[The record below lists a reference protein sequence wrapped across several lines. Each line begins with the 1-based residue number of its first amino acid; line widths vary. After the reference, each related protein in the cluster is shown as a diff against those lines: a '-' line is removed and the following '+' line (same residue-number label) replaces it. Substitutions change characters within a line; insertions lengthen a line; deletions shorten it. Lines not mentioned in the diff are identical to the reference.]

1 MSARLLSLGLLAG
14 LLAAGSAQA
23 FQVEYGKDRPAEL
36 KSCDALRYRGE
47 DAEANACYERLLS
60 QNADERVLAEAARA
74 LRDFKTANAHFQA
87 ALKQYPKDASVRVR
101 WGQLFLDTHQADEA
115 VKLFLEAL
123 KMDPDNV
130 PAKLGLA
137 SVSADRYESKA
148 RQWVKEILGADPEN
162 VPARLLVARMDLEE
176 GNLDRADASLHKA
189 LAIVDKE
196 GLPPL
201 EVDAL
206 LASED
211 LLKDVQ
217 PSPWTQ
223 KALDYDPRY
232 GQVYETQAHFYV
244 ITRRYREAIALLEKA
259 VALQPDLSSAHAEL
273 GVNLLRENRVD
284 EAQKQLVLAYGG
296 DPYSPETVNTLR
308 LIDSFDNFDVERTE
322 PKPGQVGPAII
333 TRLQKK
339 EAGVLE
345 PYVLDLA
352 RSAITEYTKLFD
364 FDLKKPVV
372 VELYPNHDDFAVR
385 TSGLPGI
392 GLLGVTFGYLVAM
405 DSPSGR
411 PKGEFHWGTTLW
423 HELAHVFTLEK
434 THHLV
439 PRWFSEGVSV
449 YEEWSTGPLK
459 GRHLPTDWFEAVKAK
474 KLLPVADLDQGFIR
488 PSYNAQVIVSYMQA
502 GLICEYIHGRW
513 GQQGING
520 MLDAYTAGLDT
531 PAAIEQALGLS
542 AGDFDG
548 AFAKYVQAQFGPV
561 LEHYDAWRKALA
573 GANQDYQKKDWT
585 HALEKAEE
593 VVKLFPAY
601 VDEGS
606 GYLIEARADEELGH
620 DAQAQA
626 ALEEYLRRGGY
637 NPDAL
642 RKLADLQHAA
652 GRRDAAIET
661 MQALLLVAPLDAQL
675 HADLGDW
682 LLDAKRPKE
691 ALAEYQAYA
700 AMDPQ
705 DQAAMHYRLA
715 KAYLGLDDRDQ
726 GRKQLLYALEIA
738 PEYRDAQQL
747 LLEMVRER

>member
-1 MSARLLSLGLLAG
+1 MSARFRSLGLLAG
-14 LLAAGSAQA
+14 FLAAASAHA
-23 FQVEYGKDRPAEL
+23 FQIEYGKDRPAEL
-36 KSCDALRYRGE
+36 KACDGLRYRGE
-47 DAEANACYERLLS
+47 DAEANACYRGLLDQS
-60 QNADERVLAEAARA
+60 ADERVLAEAARA
-74 LRDFKTANAHFQA
+74 LRDFKSANAHFQT
-87 ALKQYPKDASVRVR
+87 ALKQYEKDPAVRVR

-123 KMDPDNV
+123 KIDPDNV

-137 SVSADRYESKA
+137 SVSADRYEGKA
-148 RQWVKEILGADPEN
+148 REWVKEVLGAEPDN
-162 VPARLLVARMDLEE
+162 VPALLLVARMDLEE
-176 GNLDRADASLHKA
+176 GNLARADASLKKA
-189 LAIVDKE
+189 LAAVEKDK
-196 GLPPL
+196 LPPL

-223 KALDYDPRY
+223 KALDYDPHY

-259 VALQPDLSSAHAEL
+259 VALQPDLYSAHAEL

-284 EAQKQLVLAYGG
+284 EAQKQLALAYGG

-308 LIDSFDNFDVERTE
+308 LIDSFDNFEVTRTE

-339 EAGVLE
+339 EAPVLE

-352 RSAITEYTKLFD
+352 REAVTDYTKLFD
-364 FDLKKPVV
+364 FDLKNPVV

-423 HELAHVFTLEK
+423 HEMAHVFTLEK
-434 THHLV
+434 TNHLV

-459 GRHLPTDWFEAVKAK
+459 GRHLPPDWFEALKAN

-488 PSYNAQVIVSYMQA
+488 PTYNAQVIVSYMQA

-513 GQQGING
+513 GQHGINA
-520 MLDAYTAGLDT
+520 MLEAYTGGADT
-531 PAAIEQALGLS
+531 AAAIKQALGLS
-542 AGDFDG
+542 AGDFDE
-548 AFAKYVQAQFGPV
+548 AFAQYVQDQFGAV
-561 LEHYDAWRKALA
+561 LEHYDAWKKALA
-573 GANQDYQKKDWT
+573 AANQAYAKKDWA
-585 HALEKAEE
+585 HAREKAEE

-606 GYLIEARADEELGH
+606 GYLIEARADDELGH
-620 DAQAQA
+620 EGQAEA
-626 ALEEYLRRGGY
+626 ALEEYLKLGGY

-652 GRRDAAIET
+652 GHADAAIAT
-661 MQALLLVAPLDAQL
+661 MQALLLVAPLDEKL

-700 AMDPQ
+700 AMEPQ
-705 DQAAMHYRLA
+705 DQASMHYRLA
-715 KAYLGLDDRDQ
+715 RAYLGLGDQDQ